1 METAIASNISY
12 DADMI
17 ISRLGYRPESKF
29 RARAMMVARGQLP
42 TLHRPLPLVDRPSSL
57 GLLDRFPPE
66 IMIMILEQL
75 DFQSLARLS
84 RASFQADGYVRSFR
98 DYQYLVTHVPKTLKG
113 LARLGIIEIHS
124 VDDLYGALQTDSC
137 AVCGDCGPFLF
148 LPTCQRC
155 CWRCWRHHPAFR
167 ILEPRLAKR
176 YYCLSK
182 EDVAKLPVVHVRACD
197 IRYNFYRSDFVFPN
211 QGRAVSAKAAWDLGL
226 VVHGSEEELIKA
238 GLRNNCNSADN
249 FWDAEYWLQAPKIQP
264 HQHWLVNQPVIPQA
278 PYRARSYN
286 SSATMPTM
294 PFPIMAGGG
303 RLEQALW
310 CRGCRWVSN
319 NGGRIDWGGPPARL
333 QSVLPLEYLTG
344 EFSPMDVA
352 YGLADRAWSRDT
364 FLQHVRRCPV
374 AYLFAPKLADI
385 KDEEWDRIISTD
397 MKR

>member
-1 METAIASNISY
+1 M
-12 DADMI
+12 
-17 ISRLGYRPESKF
+17 
-29 RARAMMVARGQLP
+29 
-42 TLHRPLPLVDRPSSL
+42 
-57 GLLDRFPPE
+57 
-66 IMIMILEQL
+66 IMIMEQL

-113 LARLGIIEIHS
+113 LARLGIIGIHS
-124 VDDLYGALQTDSC
+124 VADLYGALQTDSC

-155 CWRCWRHHPAFR
+155 CWRCWKYHPAFR

-182 EDVAKLPVVHVRACD
+182 EDVAKLPVVHVRAGD
-197 IRYNFYRSDFVFPN
+197 IRYNLYKSDFVFPN

-249 FWDAEYWLQAPKIQP
+249 FSDAEYWLQAPRIQS
-264 HQHWLVNQPVIPQA
+264 HQHWRVLANRPVIPAA

-303 RLEQALW
+303 RLEHALW

-319 NGGRIDWGGPPARL
+319 NRGRIDWGGPGVQFGSQPPPARL

-344 EFSPMDVA
+344 EFSPVDVA
-352 YGLADRAWSRDT
+352 HGLTNRAWSRDA
-364 FLQHVRRCPV
+364 FLQHVRRCPGSR
-374 AYLFAPKLADI
+374 LFAPELADL
-385 KDEEWDRIISTD
+385 KDDEWDRILSAD
-397 MKR
+397 GKR